1 VARGETK
8 TFEIL
13 EARKDDDLVQ
23 VGKLFEQYA
32 DELGVDLGFQNFAHE
47 LQHIREVYRGPGGC
61 VLLARRAG
69 QVIGC
74 VALRRF
80 DEDTCEMK
88 RLYVRS
94 VGRGT
99 GVGRELAMEIIQRAK
114 EAGYKK
120 MVLDTLESLTAA
132 RALYR
137 SLGFHEVAPY
147 YENPLKGA
155 VYMEIRLSEVRRT
168 EPVGFLEGLALTV
181 ALYVVYGFG
190 FLFASEILSFS
201 EWPSIAVGFVT
212 AGLAIVAYLV
222 ITKRLGSK
230 A

>member
-1 VARGETK
+1 VAHGDTK
-8 TFEIL
+8 DLQII

-23 VGKLFEQYA
+23 VGKLFEEYA

-47 LQHIREVYRGPGGC
+47 LQHIREVYRPPGGC

-69 QVIGC
+69 QAIGC

-88 RLYVRS
+88 RLYVRP
-94 VGRGT
+94 VGRGA
-99 GVGRELAMEIIQRAK
+99 GVGRELAMQIIQRAK
-114 EAGYKK
+114 GAGYKK

-132 RALYR
+132 RTLYR
-137 SLGFHEVAPY
+137 SLGFKEVAPY
-147 YENPLKGA
+147 YQNPLKGA
-155 VYMEIRLSEVRRT
+155 VYMELSLPEVRRT
-168 EPVGFLEGLALTV
+168 GPLRILERVAAIVGLRM
-181 ALYVVYGFG
+181 VYGLG
-190 FLFASEILSFS
+190 FLFASETLKFS